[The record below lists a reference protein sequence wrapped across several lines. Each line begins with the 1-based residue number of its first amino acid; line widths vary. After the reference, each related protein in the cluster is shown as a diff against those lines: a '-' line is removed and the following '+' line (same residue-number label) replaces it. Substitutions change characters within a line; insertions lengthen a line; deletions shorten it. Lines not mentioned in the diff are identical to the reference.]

1 MEGQEKDCETN
12 QTRDHSQRYQVCV
25 HQRSNVRL
33 KTCSK
38 GVIVMVF
45 KTRNYFVYRPKDE
58 SIKRK
63 LSNQEQVTIIDLAAA
78 QYRKVSNG
86 FIIVQGTRSD
96 MLLDITIAEHSLLG
110 DVVDLEHEGVFVMTI
125 TGWEEV
131 K

>member
-1 MEGQEKDCETN
+1 
-12 QTRDHSQRYQVCV
+12 
-25 HQRSNVRL
+25 
-33 KTCSK
+33 
-38 GVIVMVF
+38 MVF

-63 LSNQEQVTIIDLAAA
+63 LSNQEQITIIDLAAA
-78 QYRKVSNG
+78 QYRKVSSG

-110 DVVDLEHEGVFVMTI
+110 DVVELEHEGVFVMTS